1 MIFREEETERTTK
14 LDTWRKIKE
23 KSSTAIADSRSRL
36 DEIKS
41 KDSRTTPE
49 IQEQLEEIK
58 VNKLAK
64 PVKVNSV
71 SLIMSLFSRSTNR
84 PLAHSVIWLF
94 VWAAFLPTRSLT
106 DSP

>member
-23 KSSTAIADSRSRL
+23 KSSTAITDSRSKL

-58 VNKLAK
+58 VNKLAN

>member
-23 KSSTAIADSRSRL
+23 KSSTAIADSRSKL

-71 SLIMSLFSRSTNR
+71 SLIMSLFSRSTN
-84 PLAHSVIWLF
+84 PPVAHSVIWLF
-94 VWAAFLPTRSLT
+94 ARAAFLPTRSLT